1 MKYSQNFRKV
11 IENAKKFSNGE
22 IEPIHL
28 YYGLLNVKD
37 SSGYLLLSNII
48 NVEEVENSI
57 AVLLHLNDTDVDTIN
72 RSTEISKLS
81 VDAESIMMQ
90 SQLES
95 KKYGSEII
103 KTEHLVL
110 AMVKSKL
117 IEKVKYEDI
126 EVLLKKINNMGN
138 YQETPKEN
146 DKPNT
151 SFSKKTK
158 TPILDEFS
166 TDLTKLAMEGKLDP
180 VVGRSKEI
188 RRIAQVLSRRKKNN
202 PVLIGDPG
210 VGKTAVIEGLAQSI
224 IKKETPDTL
233 HNKRV
238 LALEMG
244 SIVAGTKYRGE
255 FEERMKKIVDE
266 LKQNPDIIIYIDE
279 LHTIVGAGG
288 STGSLDAANILKPA
302 LARGEISCIG
312 STTNDEYKK
321 IEKDGALERRFQ
333 KVKISEPTYDET
345 YEILMNLKGRYE
357 DYHTVT
363 YTDEAI
369 KACLKLSEKYLT
381 DRKFPDKAIDAMDEA
396 GSSVR
401 ISMEQPIEII
411 NKQKELDDITI
422 SKLKKVT
429 EQDYQ
434 GAANDKKIQ
443 DELTIELEIL
453 KKDNHKNHN
462 IRKPVTAIDVAEVIS
477 IMTGIPSK
485 NISEDDTEKL
495 INLSS
500 NLKGKVIGQDQA
512 VEVVSKSIIRN
523 KAGISDDKKPIG
535 VFLFTGPSGVG
546 KTLLA
551 KKLAETMFNSERDFI
566 RIDMSE
572 YMEKHSVS
580 RLIGAPPGYVGHEDG
595 GQLTDAI
602 RNKPYSI
609 VLLDEI
615 EKAHQDVTN
624 ILLQV
629 FDDGILTDN
638 QGRVANFK
646 NTIIIMTSN
655 IGSKESKLRGG
666 GIGFTTDKVT
676 MNKSVIDNEIKKK
689 FAPEFLNRI
698 DEIIHFESLSKDN
711 IKQIIDIELSG
722 LIKKLNENGIQL
734 ELDDTAKDLI
744 FEKGWNEELGARPLK
759 RAIQKYIQDEISIK
773 IIMKEI
779 KSGDKIK
786 IARSLGEDKL
796 EFVNISSMLSL
807 NPIDGTISDIIQ

>member
-90 SQLES
+90 SQLEA